1 MLRCLKIAKYLRQF
15 GWEPVIYTAA
25 NAHYPSIDH
34 TNERDVPPGA
44 TVLRHPIWEP
54 YHIYKRLTGKPP
66 DANVNNV
73 FYVQDDKP
81 GFMHHFSVWM
91 RSNFFIPDARAA
103 WIAPSVRFLRRYL
116 REHPVHAIFSD
127 GPPHTNTRIA
137 TLLKQYTGIPWLA
150 DFQDPW
156 TQVDYFAMLRLTPW
170 GRRRHER
177 MEQEVFRWAD
187 RITIVSPS
195 WARDLEAIGAQ
206 RVSVIPWGF
215 DPDDYA
221 DLPVPDTSKFVLAH
235 TGIMGHDRNAP
246 ALFQA
251 LRALCAAE
259 PGFAQHLELRLVG
272 QVDFSVQEA
281 IRGAGL
287 QDHLH
292 LPGSVDRRQ
301 ALQLAA
307 SSAVLLLLLNQQPNA
322 MGRIP
327 GKLFEYLALR
337 RPILTLGPPQ
347 ADAAR
352 IIEDAAAGHAFAYD
366 DAQGIQAAVL
376 QWYRAW
382 KAGALSAPL
391 NTSIEPYSSVHL
403 TARIA
408 ALLNEI
414 TTKANE

>member
-25 NAHYPSIDH
+25 DAHYPSIDP
-34 TNERDVPPGA
+34 TNERDVPPDA
-44 TVLRHPIWEP
+44 TILRQPIWEP
-54 YHIYKRLTGKPP
+54 YYIYKRLTGKPP

-73 FYVQDDKP
+73 FYVQDGSP

-116 REHPVHAIFSD
+116 RQHPVDAIFSD

-137 TLLKQYTGIPWLA
+137 TLLKQHTGIPWLA

-177 MEQEVFRWAD
+177 MEQEAFRWAD

-195 WARDLEAIGAQ
+195 WAKDLEAIGAQ

-215 DPDDYA
+215 DPEDYT
-221 DLPVPDTSKFVLAH
+221 DLPVPDTHKFALTH

-246 ALFQA
+246 ALFEA
-251 LRALCAAE
+251 LRALCETE

-281 IRGAGL
+281 IRKAGL
-287 QDHLH
+287 QGCLR

-337 RPILTLGPPQ
+337 RPILVLGPTQ
-347 ADAAR
+347 ADAAH
-352 IIEDAAAGHAFAYD
+352 ITKETAAGHAFAYGD
-366 DAQGIQAAVL
+366 LQGIQAAVL

-382 KAGALSAPL
+382 KAGVLSAPL
-391 NTSIEPYSSVHL
+391 RTSIEAYSNVSL

-408 ALLNEI
+408 ALLDEI
-414 TTKANE
+414 TTSSP